1 MQAKKYICRFETNI
15 YKILCLVFALLI
27 FHVLYIISLL
37 NRLAREKM
45 SKYLLEIGTEE
56 LPHKFIPSAQEQL
69 KKGFEKLLNDN
80 QISYGEIKTYATPRR
95 LAVKICDLPEKQ
107 ADVEKVLK
115 GPIAHIAFDEN
126 KNLTPAGLGFAKKNG
141 VAPENL
147 YIEDNYVFAKVEQK
161 GKLTKDILS
170 ENVESI
176 VLKLQGSHFMRW
188 ADLEVKFQ
196 RPIRWVVSIF
206 DNEELPVE
214 IAKVKSS
221 RFSRGHRFKSDKVE
235 IKSPDDYVSALR
247 ENNVYA
253 CPDERRETIVS
264 LAKEAAA
271 KIGAEVALDNDL
283 VDEVSNLTEYPVPAI
298 CSFDEKYLN
307 IPEKVNVTVMATH
320 QRYFPLYK
328 NGKLL
333 NKFITMTNYIGNEFE
348 NIKAGNERVV
358 VARLEDGLFFFEQ
371 DTKTP
376 LADKENDLKGVTFQK
391 GMGTMFDKTER
402 IEKLSKYLADEIGA
416 DDKDILRTAKLC
428 KCDLVTKLV
437 FEFTELQGFIGGD
450 YARISG
456 EKENVAKGIT
466 EHYFPLGTDSELAS
480 TIEGQIVG
488 ISDKIDTVCAVFA
501 DGRKPTGSADPLGV
515 RRAVLG
521 ILKTVIANN
530 LKINLSN
537 LIKLSVSLLPKK
549 AENEPALLKDIN
561 EFFTQRLVILY
572 SGEYSHDVLEACV
585 SGKDVLADLSDF
597 VKRLELVNKMVKSES
612 YGKFHEAANR
622 IIRIIK
628 DSKPS
633 DVDEK
638 LLKEE
643 AEKELYKALLTV
655 KSEEYA
661 ELSKELMN
669 ITCAVDKFFEDV
681 LVMDKDESI
690 KANRINL
697 LGKIKEKFE
706 KIADF
711 SKIVK

>member
-1 MQAKKYICRFETNI
+1 MN
-15 YKILCLVFALLI
+15 
-27 FHVLYIISLL
+27 
-37 NRLAREKM
+37 
-45 SKYLLEIGTEE
+45 KYLLEIGTEE

-69 KKGFEKLLNDN
+69 KKSFEKLLNDN
-80 QISYGEIKTYATPRR
+80 QISFDKIITYATPRR
-95 LAVKICDLPEKQ
+95 LTVKIEGLSEKQ
-107 ADVEKVLK
+107 EDIAKILK
-115 GPIAHIAFDEN
+115 GPIATIAFDAN
-126 KNLTPAGLGFAKKNG
+126 NNITPAGLGFAKKNG
-141 VAPENL
+141 IAPEKL
-147 YIEDNYVFAKVEQK
+147 YVQDNYVYAKVEQK
-161 GKLTKDILS
+161 GKETKEVLK

-196 RPIRWVVSIF
+196 RPIRWVVSLF
-206 DNEELPVE
+206 GNEELPVE
-214 IAKVKSS
+214 IAQVKSS
-221 RFSRGHRFKSDKVE
+221 RYSRGHRFKSDKVE
-235 IKSPDDYVSALR
+235 IKSPDTYLSALK

-253 CPDERRETIVS
+253 CPVERREVIVQ

-271 KIGAEVALDNDL
+271 KIGADVALDEDL
-283 VDEVSNLTEYPVPAI
+283 VDEVSNLTEYPIPAI
-298 CSFDEKYLN
+298 CGFDEKYLN

-376 LADKENDLKGVTFQK
+376 LADKLEDLKGVTFQK
-391 GMGTMFDKTER
+391 GMGTMLDKTER
-402 IEKLSKYLADEIGA
+402 IEKLSKYIANELKVEDT
-416 DDKDILRTAKLC
+416 DILRTAKLC

-456 EKENVAKGIT
+456 EKANVAKGIT
-466 EHYFPLGTDSELAS
+466 EHYFPLGVDGELAS
-480 TIEGQIVG
+480 TIEGQVVG
-488 ISDKIDTVCAVFA
+488 IADKIDTVCAVFV

-521 ILKTVIANN
+521 ILKTIIANN
-530 LKINLSN
+530 LKINLSE

-549 AENEPALLKDIN
+549 AENETALLADIN

-572 SGEYSHDVLEACV
+572 SDKYNHDILDACV

-597 VKRLELVNKMVKSES
+597 VERLELVNEVTKTAN
-612 YGKFHEAANR
+612 YDKFHEAANR

-628 DSKPS
+628 DSKIS
-633 DVDEK
+633 AVDEK
-638 LLKEE
+638 LFKEN
-643 AEKELYKALLTV
+643 AEKELYSSLLTV
-655 KSEEYA
+655 KSTDYKNLFN
-661 ELSKELMN
+661 ELVSISDKIE
-669 ITCAVDKFFEDV
+669 KFFEDV
-681 LVMDKDESI
+681 LVMDKDEAV
-690 KANRINL
+690 KNNRVNL
-697 LGKIKEKFE
+697 LGQIKEKFE

-711 SKIVK
+711 SKIIK